1 MDTWVLVIFLAY
13 TVPAG
18 VDGVGGGAAL
28 TSEKHVFW
36 SEKDC
41 LKAASLLLGSF
52 EKNGFRRSSVTCLRQ
67 GAPSAEEPKLG
78 MKGG

>member
-36 SEKDC
+36 SKADC
-41 LKAASLLLGSF
+41 LAARVEILNALEKAQFKRAASACL
-52 EKNGFRRSSVTCLRQ
+52 KSS
-67 GAPSAEEPKLG
+67 GPGNEEPKLG